1 MPENVPTPRMQ
12 KHIVVT
18 IGTKSFSGHVS
29 AFSLV
34 PASTTATWQGGTPD
48 ASFSDT
54 SPSTWT
60 VNMNVIQDWENPGSL
75 CNFLLANE
83 GQKADLIYKPHH
95 DGVFSTLSKVT
106 LVAPQIGGAVN
117 AYNESA
123 VTLGS
128 TKPVATFPAPAV
140 VVP

>member
-1 MPENVPTPRMQ
+1 MAENVPTPRMQ

-18 IGTKSFSGHVS
+18 IGENSYSGHVS
-29 AFSLV
+29 ACSLV
-34 PASTTATWQGGTPD
+34 PSNTIATWQGGTPD
-48 ASFSDT
+48 ASFSET

-60 VNMNVIQDWENPGSL
+60 ANLNVIQDWENPGSL

-83 GQKADLIYKPHH
+83 GEQARLTYKPHA
-95 DGVFSTLSKVT
+95 DGVFSTVSTVT
-106 LVAPQIGGAVN
+106 LVAPQIGGTVN